1 MEPNETM
8 QRLLERM
15 AALEADPARAGRA
28 LVLAVDGRAAAGKS
42 TLAAALSARLLANGG
57 QVTPGGAA
65 AGGTEPGIEDAA
77 AAGRMAWQ
85 GVFAAP
91 EPASLV
97 VHADDFFLP
106 PELRTPERY
115 AQPGGN
121 FHRERFAAEVLSR
134 LRGTDAFAYRVFDCG
149 VLALRGSRRVAAGRW
164 RIVEG
169 AYCLHPALGD
179 YADLTVFLDVAPA
192 EQLRRV
198 EVRGGAE
205 KAAVFAA
212 RWIPLEE
219 AYHAACSTR
228 QRADLVLEL

>member
-1 MEPNETM
+1 METSEM
-8 QRLLERM
+8 VGRLLERM
-15 AALEADPARAGRA
+15 AALEVDPTRAGRA

-42 TLAAALSARLLANGG
+42 TLAAELSARLLANGG

-65 AGGTEPGIEDAA
+65 AGGSL
-77 AAGRMAWQ
+77 AGQ
-85 GVFAAP
+85 GVFAEP
-91 EPASLV
+91 EAAGLV

-121 FHRERFAAEVLSR
+121 FHRERFAAEVLPR
-134 LRGTDAFAYRVFDCG
+134 LHGTDAFAYRTFDCG

-198 EVRGGAE
+198 EERGGAE
-205 KAAVFAA
+205 KAAMFAA

-219 AYHAACSTR
+219 AYHAACGTR
-228 QRADLVLEL
+228 QRADLVLEP